1 MGDEFKKIDIRNRTY
16 YFFDDMINIK
26 NLHLNKIKTDEK

>member
-1 MGDEFKKIDIRNRTY
+1 MY

-26 NLHLNKIKTDEK
+26 NFNPRIVKTDEKLYKNNFLQNLRS